1 MKNTDFDLYNAE
13 TKEFGL
19 TILQFLTDMYGAV
32 PEIFNHSLKILL
44 TNYNIW
50 AEAKSNVLKNGV
62 MIKGTKDLKRNPM
75 YKILQDSQIYINN
88 QLKEFGLTPRA
99 LKSLN
104 KNEDEKK
111 ETNTDDLL
119 EVLRN
124 L

>member
-19 TILQFLTDMYGAV
+19 TILQFLTDKYGKV

-62 MIKGTKDLKRNPM
+62 MIQGSKDLKRNPM

-104 KNEDEKK
+104 RDEDEKK
-111 ETNTDDLL
+111 EKNTDDLL
-119 EVLRN
+119 EVLQN

>member
-1 MKNTDFDLYNAE
+1 MKNTDFDLYNEE

-19 TILQFLTDMYGAV
+19 TILQFLTDKYGEV

-62 MIKGTKDLKRNPM
+62 MIPGSKDLKRNPM
-75 YKILQDSQIYINN
+75 YKILQDSQIYINS

-104 KNEDEKK
+104 KNEEKDS
-111 ETNTDDLL
+111 EHDSEDLM
-119 EVLRN
+119 EILRN

>member
-19 TILQFLTDMYGAV
+19 TILQFLTDKYGEV

-75 YKILQDSQIYINN
+75 YKILQDSQIYINS